1 MGDKTIKPPNE
12 MSFLDHLEELR
23 WHLIRSTLAI
33 VIIGCVAFLMK
44 DFIFDTVIFGPKKM
58 DFPTYRVF
66 CHIATFLGFESAF
79 CADKLPFTIQSR
91 LMSGQFSA
99 HIWTSIWAGFIVGF
113 PYVLYEVWKFISPGL
128 YEKERK
134 NSRGFILVASFL
146 FFLGVLFGYYVV
158 APLSI
163 NFLGTY
169 QVSSEVTNE
178 FDLASYIS
186 TIRTSVIA
194 CGILFELPIII
205 YFLTKVGL
213 VTPELMKKYRKIALV
228 IVLILSAVITPPDV
242 TSQIIVAFPVLI
254 LYQVSIGISKRVLKN
269 EAKRERKA
277 AEKAKAEKAK
287 AEKARA
293 AAQAKADKE
302 NTDITPK

>member
-1 MGDKTIKPPNE
+1 MAKEKKDPNE

-58 DFPTYRVF
+58 NFPTYRLF
-66 CHIATFLGFESAF
+66 CNIATSLGFDSAF
-79 CADKLPFTIQSR
+79 CADELPFTIQNR
-91 LMSGQFSA
+91 TMAGQFSA

-113 PYVLYEVWKFISPGL
+113 PYVLYELWKFISPGL
-128 YEKERK
+128 HPNERK
-134 NSRGFILVASFL
+134 HSRGFILIASLL
-146 FFLGVLFGYYVV
+146 FFMGVLFGYYVV

-169 QVSSEVTNE
+169 QVSDLVQNE
-178 FDLASYIS
+178 IDISSFIS
-186 TIRTSVIA
+186 TVRASVIA

-213 VTPELMKKYRKIALV
+213 VTPEILKKYRKVALV

-242 TSQIIVAFPVLI
+242 ASQIIVAVPVLV
-254 LYQVSIGISKRVLKN
+254 LYQVSIYISKMVLKRQ
-269 EAKRERKA
+269 AKRERKN
-277 AEKAKAEKAK
+277 AKSS
-287 AEKARA
+287 
-293 AAQAKADKE
+293 
-302 NTDITPK
+302 

>member
-1 MGDKTIKPPNE
+1 MGDKTTTPPNE

-33 VIIGCVAFLMK
+33 VIIGTVAFLMK
-44 DFIFDTVIFGPKKM
+44 DFIFDTIIFGPKKM
-58 DFPTYRVF
+58 DFPTYRLF
-66 CHIATFLGFESAF
+66 CEIATFLGFDSAF

-194 CGILFELPIII
+194 CGILFELPIVI

-213 VTPELMKKYRKIALV
+213 VTPEIMKKYRKIALV

-242 TSQIIVAFPVLI
+242 TSQIIVAIPVLI
-254 LYQVSIGISKRVLKN
+254 LYQVSIYISKRVLKN

-277 AEKAKAEKAK
+277 AEKVKTDKAK
-287 AEKARA
+287 AEKAR
-293 AAQAKADKE
+293 KDVKP
-302 NTDITPK
+302 N